1 MKLVVGRGPLRRILS
16 WVQGA
21 LLACSVFL
29 LGYCGFALMDAWVFQ
44 RRESSDLDRLIRD
57 QRTVSESTTE
67 PASSAPTKDPPAV
80 RTDGLIGRIEI
91 PRLLLSAVVVEGSDE
106 TTFRRAVGH
115 IPGTALP
122 GEPGNV
128 GLAGHRDTFFRSL
141 RELRVKDEVQVSTP
155 RGDFKYEVESLTV
168 VEPDNVAVLAASGG
182 NELTLVT
189 CYPFS
194 YIGTAPKR
202 FVARARQV
210 SPQTVM
216 PSNVE

>member
-1 MKLVVGRGPLRRILS
+1 
-16 WVQGA
+16 
-21 LLACSVFL
+21 
-29 LGYCGFALMDAWVFQ
+29 
-44 RRESSDLDRLIRD
+44 
-57 QRTVSESTTE
+57 
-67 PASSAPTKDPPAV
+67 
-80 RTDGLIGRIEI
+80 
-91 PRLLLSAVVVEGSDE
+91 
-106 TTFRRAVGH
+106 
-115 IPGTALP
+115 
-122 GEPGNV
+122 V